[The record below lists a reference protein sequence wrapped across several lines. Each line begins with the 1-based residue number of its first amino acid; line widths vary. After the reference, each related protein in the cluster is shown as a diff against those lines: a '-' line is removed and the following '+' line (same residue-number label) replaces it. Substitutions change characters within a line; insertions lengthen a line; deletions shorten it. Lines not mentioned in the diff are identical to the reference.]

1 MDLEEKV
8 VKSVSRYKGEIVDVY
23 QQTVELPDGTL
34 ANRDVVKHQD
44 AIAILALTADGKAL
58 FEKQWRA
65 PIAKPTIEIPA
76 GKVEPGEDFL
86 ETAKRELNEETG
98 YAAGKIEKMV
108 GFYSAPGFTDEY
120 MTVYKATDLKPVEDK
135 LPRDQGENLKVFEL
149 SLSEALKA
157 IEDGKIEDAK
167 TVLAI
172 YHCQATTK

>member
-65 PIAKPTIEIPA
+65 P
-76 GKVEPGEDFL
+76 V
-86 ETAKRELNEETG
+86 
-98 YAAGKIEKMV
+98 
-108 GFYSAPGFTDEY
+108 
-120 MTVYKATDLKPVEDK
+120 
-135 LPRDQGENLKVFEL
+135 
-149 SLSEALKA
+149 
-157 IEDGKIEDAK
+157 
-167 TVLAI
+167 
-172 YHCQATTK
+172 